1 MPNTLSLIRTA
12 NGLLSPVV
20 PRVSARIA
28 AHLFTTPRR
37 HAPPVRELIS
47 EQQGERL
54 TIAGGP
60 DFEQL
65 SALRFGRG
73 PRILAIHG
81 WEGRA
86 TQWGPLAE
94 QLDRAGFE
102 LVAIDGPAHGQ
113 SPGRHA
119 HPIAFANALLAA
131 DRQLGPFAAVIGH
144 SMGVPAV
151 AVALSR
157 GLRAEQAVLIAGP
170 SNVEGVLG
178 RFAAMLGLAPAA
190 TRQFETRIQGIVGA
204 PAEQLS
210 IATLGRQLRQPAL
223 VIHSKDDR
231 EIPFADA
238 LDHARHWQN
247 ATLHAVNG
255 LGHRRIVR
263 DEGVIEAIVATVAA
277 AQRVRS
283 SARC

>member
-1 MPNTLSLIRTA
+1 MPNVLTLLRTA

-20 PRVSARIA
+20 PRVCADVA

-37 HAPPVRELIS
+37 HKPPVRELIS

-54 TIAGGP
+54 IIDRGHG
-60 DFEQL
+60 FGQL

-73 PRILAIHG
+73 RGPRVLAIHG

-102 LVAIDGPAHGQ
+102 LVALDGPGHGH
-113 SPGRHA
+113 SPGRRA
-119 HPIAFANALLAA
+119 HPVAFANALLDA
-131 DRQLGPFAAVIGH
+131 DRQLGPFAAVVGH

-151 AVALSR
+151 AIALRR
-157 GLRAEQAVLIAGP
+157 GLRAEQAVLLAGP
-170 SNVEGVLG
+170 SNVETVLG
-178 RFAAMLGLAPAA
+178 RFEAMLGLSPAA
-190 TRQFETRIQGIVGA
+190 ARQFEARIAGIVGA
-204 PAEQLS
+204 PAEELS
-210 IATLGRQLRQPAL
+210 IAALGKELHQRAL

-238 LDHARHWQN
+238 LDNVRHWPN
-247 ATLHAVNG
+247 ATLHTVDG

-263 DEGVIEAIVATVAA
+263 DAGVIETVVNAITAG
-277 AQRVRS
+277 QRS
-283 SARC
+283 